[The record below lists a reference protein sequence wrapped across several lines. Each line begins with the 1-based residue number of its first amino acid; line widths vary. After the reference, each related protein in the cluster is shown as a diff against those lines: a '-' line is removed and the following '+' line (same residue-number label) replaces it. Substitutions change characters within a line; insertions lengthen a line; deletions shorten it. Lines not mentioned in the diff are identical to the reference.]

1 MLPRVGGV
9 DPYAGGGGSQQR
21 PGTGAFAR
29 KRKPPAE
36 AARSEDEPADLP
48 PPDPLLSEID
58 RLRALDP
65 VLTESGAHRALLALR
80 AYQQKPPPGSD
91 AGVEAAA
98 APTTRT
104 ILRRAQAYQA
114 PPAPAPG
121 PGDAAAA
128 PPEPTPPAPPTGGDG
143 PGP

>member
-1 MLPRVGGV
+1 MDMLPRVGGV

-21 PGTGAFAR
+21 PGTGSFAR
-29 KRKPPAE
+29 KRKPPAD
-36 AARSEDEPADLP
+36 AARSEDEPTDLP

-65 VLTESGAHRALLALR
+65 ALTESGAQRALLALR
-80 AYQQKPPPGSD
+80 AYQKTPGELSPPAGSD
-91 AGVEAAA
+91 GAPPAADAAA

-104 ILRRAQAYQA
+104 ILRRAQAYVQ
-114 PPAPAPG
+114 
-121 PGDAAAA
+121 
-128 PPEPTPPAPPTGGDG
+128 PPAPPTPPTPPAGGDG